1 MPEINLKSTV
11 ISSLI
16 WKLMERGGVV
26 AIQIVIQIILARLLL
41 PEDYGIIALITVFIL
56 ISRLF
61 VSSGLG
67 TALIQKKDI
76 TETDYSSIL
85 YLTLFISLIMY
96 VILFFLSPFIS
107 LFYNQPLIT
116 PILRILGLTLFLGA
130 IISVQNAIIVRN
142 FKFKLLFVSNLGAII
157 ISGIVGIIMAYLD
170 YGVWALVTQQIISL
184 LTVSII
190 LWLTVKWR

>member
-1 MPEINLKSTV
+1 
-11 ISSLI
+11 
-16 WKLMERGGVV
+16 MERGGVV

-85 YLTLFISLIMY
+85 YLTLFISFDN
-96 VILFFLSPFIS
+96 VFNLFFFIS
-107 LFYNQPLIT
+107 IYFYVL
-116 PILRILGLTLFLGA
+116 
-130 IISVQNAIIVRN
+130 
-142 FKFKLLFVSNLGAII
+142 
-157 ISGIVGIIMAYLD
+157 
-170 YGVWALVTQQIISL
+170 
-184 LTVSII
+184 
-190 LWLTVKWR
+190 